1 LNIGK
6 KPALG
11 RGLSALLPGRDD
23 VPRTQREAAIGQLT
37 PSRFQPR
44 RDFSEAALADLAQS
58 IREQGIVQPIVVVA
72 RGASGDAFE
81 IVAGERRWRAAKLA
95 GLDRVPIVVRERASD
110 RELLELALVE
120 NLQREDLNALE
131 AAEAYA
137 RLREEFHLT
146 QEQIADRVGKER
158 TTVANSLRLLKLS
171 SHVKDRVRSGELSA
185 GHAKALLA
193 LSSVDD
199 QERLA
204 EEIVRRALS
213 VRQAE
218 KRAATMAAGDR
229 VLKAKRRDPFTR
241 DAEEKLTRRLQTKVR
256 IVRKRRGG
264 RIELAFGSEEELIG
278 LFEQLMKNQ
287 WQ

>member
-1 LNIGK
+1 MTIGK

-11 RGLSALLPGRDD
+11 RGLSALLPGKDD
-23 VPRTQREAAIGQLT
+23 VPRGTQREAEIVQLR

-44 RDFSEAALADLAQS
+44 RDFSEGALADLAQS

-72 RGASGDAFE
+72 RGEGFE

-95 GLDRVPIVVRERASD
+95 GLERVPIVVREHTSD

-137 RLREEFHLT
+137 RLREEFQLT
-146 QEQIADRVGKER
+146 QDQIADRVGKER
-158 TTVANSLRLLKLS
+158 ATVANSLRLLKLS
-171 SHVKDRVRSGELSA
+171 AIVKDRVRSGELSA
-185 GHAKALLA
+185 GHARALLA
-193 LSSVDD
+193 LASVDD

-204 EEIVRRALS
+204 EEIIRRALS
-213 VRQAE
+213 VRQTE
-218 KRAATMAAGDR
+218 KRAATMAAGDKVVR
-229 VLKAKRRDPFTR
+229 DKRRDPFTR
-241 DAEEKLTRRLQTKVR
+241 DAEEKLSRRLQTKVR

-264 RIELAFGSEEELIG
+264 RIELSYGSEEELIG
-278 LFEQLMKNQ
+278 LFENLMKNQ

>member
-1 LNIGK
+1 MLGK

-11 RGLSALLPGRDD
+11 RGLSALLPGKDD
-23 VPRTQREAAIGQLT
+23 VPRGTHQREAEIERLK

-58 IREQGIVQPIVVVA
+58 IRELGIVQPIVVVA
-72 RGASGDAFE
+72 RGEAFE

-95 GLDRVPIVVRERASD
+95 GLDRVPISVREKASD
-110 RELLELALVE
+110 RDLLELALVE
-120 NLQREDLNALE
+120 NLQREDLNPLE

-137 RLREEFHLT
+137 RLREEFQLT
-146 QEQIADRVGKER
+146 QEQIAERVGKER
-158 TTVANSLRLLKLS
+158 ATVANSLRLLKLS
-171 SHVKDRVRSGELSA
+171 HTIKERVRSGELSA

-193 LSSVDD
+193 LSSADD

-218 KRAATMAAGDR
+218 RRAARMAAGDSVIR
-229 VLKAKRRDPFTR
+229 EKRRDPFTR
-241 DAEEKLTRRLQTKVR
+241 DAEEKLSRRMQTKVR

-264 RIELAFGSEEELIG
+264 RIELSFGSEEELIG
-278 LFEQLMKNQ
+278 LFERMMKNQ
-287 WQ
+287 W

>member
-1 LNIGK
+1 MTIGK

-11 RGLSALLPGRDD
+11 RGLSALLPGKDD
-23 VPRTQREAAIGQLT
+23 VPRGTQREAEIGQLR

-44 RDFSEAALADLAQS
+44 RDFSEGALADLAQS

-72 RGASGDAFE
+72 RSEGFE

-95 GLDRVPIVVRERASD
+95 GLERVPIVVREHTSD

-137 RLREEFHLT
+137 RLREEFQLT
-146 QEQIADRVGKER
+146 QDQIADRVGKER
-158 TTVANSLRLLKLS
+158 ATVSNSLRLLKLS
-171 SHVKDRVRSGELSA
+171 AIIKDRVRSGELSG
-185 GHAKALLA
+185 GHARALLA
-193 LSSVDD
+193 LASVDD

-213 VRQAE
+213 VRQTE
-218 KRAATMAAGDR
+218 KRAATMAAGDKVVR
-229 VLKAKRRDPFTR
+229 DKRRDPFTR
-241 DAEEKLTRRLQTKVR
+241 DAEEKLSRRLQTKVR

-264 RIELAFGSEEELIG
+264 RIELSYGSEEELIG
-278 LFEQLMKNQ
+278 LFENLMKNQ

>member
-1 LNIGK
+1 MTIGK

-11 RGLSALLPGRDD
+11 RGLSALLPGKDD
-23 VPRTQREAAIGQLT
+23 VPRGTQREAEIVQLR

-44 RDFSEAALADLAQS
+44 RDFSEGALADLAQS
-58 IREQGIVQPIVVVA
+58 IREQGIVQPIVVVG
-72 RGASGDAFE
+72 RSEGFE

-95 GLDRVPIVVRERASD
+95 GLERVPIVVREHTSD

-137 RLREEFHLT
+137 RLREEFQLT
-146 QEQIADRVGKER
+146 QDQIADRVGKER
-158 TTVANSLRLLKLS
+158 ATVANSLRLLKLS
-171 SHVKDRVRSGELSA
+171 AIVKDRVRSGELSA
-185 GHAKALLA
+185 GHARALLA
-193 LSSVDD
+193 LASVDD

-204 EEIVRRALS
+204 EEIIRRALS
-213 VRQAE
+213 VRQTE
-218 KRAATMAAGDR
+218 KRAATMAAGDKVVR
-229 VLKAKRRDPFTR
+229 DKRRDPFTR
-241 DAEEKLTRRLQTKVR
+241 DAEEKLSRRLQTKVR

-264 RIELAFGSEEELIG
+264 KIELSYGSEEELIG
-278 LFEQLMKNQ
+278 LFENLMKNQ